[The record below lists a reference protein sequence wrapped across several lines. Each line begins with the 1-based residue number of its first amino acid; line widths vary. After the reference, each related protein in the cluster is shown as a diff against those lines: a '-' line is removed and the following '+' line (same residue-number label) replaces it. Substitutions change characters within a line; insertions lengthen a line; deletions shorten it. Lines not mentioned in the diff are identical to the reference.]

1 MEDVT
6 EEVTDA
12 DITVNID
19 ISDET
24 SIPPSLLEL
33 GLGVT
38 TIQDQTGLRV
48 TSVEMDTDGG
58 HPPQFRIE
66 GAILT
71 DY

>member
-6 EEVTDA
+6 EEVQDA

-19 ISDET
+19 TRDDT
-24 SIPPSLLEL
+24 RIPPDLLEL

-38 TIQDQTGLRV
+38 QLHEQSGLRV
-48 TSVEMDTDGG
+48 TSVEMDIDGG